1 VTNYFGWRSEKLH
14 IISTI
19 TEVSTISKK
28 AKIKDNYDFAWYR
41 LANKGKI
48 HMAQKREIA
57 QGQAQNEQHKKQ
69 VNEQEARNKIFRVT
83 EQQLTNRKFTFND

>member
-1 VTNYFGWRSEKLH
+1 
-14 IISTI
+14 
-19 TEVSTISKK
+19 
-28 AKIKDNYDFAWYR
+28 
-41 LANKGKI
+41 
-48 HMAQKREIA
+48 MAQKREIA